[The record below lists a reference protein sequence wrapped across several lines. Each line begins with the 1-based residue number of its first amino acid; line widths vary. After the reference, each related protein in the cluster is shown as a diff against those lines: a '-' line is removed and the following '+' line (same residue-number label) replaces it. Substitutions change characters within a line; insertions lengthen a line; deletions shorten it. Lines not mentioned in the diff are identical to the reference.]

1 MEVIVTE
8 TCGLP
13 EGCILSIR
21 AGTTRRQAPL
31 PLKDS
36 FRFPSLPLNA
46 KQFKIDV
53 LESAGGS
60 RLEISSGLPEEMHT
74 VPLLMVGGQKASV
87 SLKIREEPSLCG
99 KRANE
104 LKSMEKGRR
113 GGAPVAPGAEQS
125 AVSDPSDATDPQDA
139 ALKLAAQARAYA
151 DDHNLPAVVQDLLQ
165 YVLREQPVAPY
176 SVMAAYFNQ
185 RASENKEVQ
194 GGLPHGQPHHLHRSA
209 VQAPTVPERAPPTHE
224 PCQYRAA
231 VPPKPVGRE
240 LAGPCDQVGYQ
251 SLRPARGLGKDPR
264 MNEATLLPATRAP
277 LQESGRLASTDPVA
291 PRRFDVGLQP
301 EGDATWPSHRPDP
314 ADPERLELERE
325 HLTLRAERAQLLREL
340 AELEVAAVGY
350 LAG

>member
-8 TCGLP
+8 TRGLP

-74 VPLLMVGGQKASV
+74 VPLLMVSGQKASV

-104 LKSMEKGRR
+104 LKSMEKVRR

-209 VQAPTVPERAPPTHE
+209 AQAPPVPERAPPTQE
-224 PCQYRAA
+224 SCQYRAA

-240 LAGPCDQVGYQ
+240 IAAPCDQE
-251 SLRPARGLGKDPR
+251 SLRPARGLGKDR
-264 MNEATLLPATRAP
+264 RLNEATLLPATRGA
-277 LQESGRLASTDPVA
+277 LQESGRLASPDPVA
-291 PRRFDVGLQP
+291 PRRSDVGLQS
-301 EGDATWPSHRPDP
+301 EGVATWPSHRPDP
-314 ADPERLELERE
+314 TDPERLELERE